1 MRIQTKLDIIYTAI
15 SSESTTRAAVVE
27 IVTRVEI
34 YGNCF
39 FFYKSKV
46 LYIYY
51 CCSHPI
57 YLNKNDGNICFNK
70 S

>member
-39 FFYKSKV
+39 FLSK
-46 LYIYY
+46 
-51 CCSHPI
+51 
-57 YLNKNDGNICFNK
+57 
-70 S
+70 

>member
-39 FFYKSKV
+39 VFYKSKV
-46 LYIYY
+46 LYIYIIVAA
-51 CCSHPI
+51 SH
-57 YLNKNDGNICFNK
+57 LFK
-70 S
+70 

>member
-39 FFYKSKV
+39 FFIKV
-46 LYIYY
+46 KCFIYIIVAA
-51 CCSHPI
+51 SH
-57 YLNKNDGNICFNK
+57 LFK
-70 S
+70 